1 MKNIGKVNPEKFL
14 ANIFNKTKRNMTN
27 DTIKFD
33 IKTIEAASSV
43 RLLGVQLDGK
53 LNFSFHVGD
62 ICKCSA
68 NQLSALVKLNNLFMF

>member
-43 RLLGVQLDGK
+43 RLLGVQLDDR
-53 LNFSFHVGD
+53 LNFSLCFSN
-62 ICKCSA
+62 ICKSA
-68 NQLSALVKLNNLFMF
+68 AELSALKA

>member
-33 IKTIEAASSV
+33 IKTIEAVSSV
-43 RLLGVQLDGK
+43 RLLGVQLDDR
-53 LNFSFHVGD
+53 LNFSLRFSN
-62 ICKCSA
+62 ICKSA
-68 NQLSALVKLNNLFMF
+68 AKQLSALKA